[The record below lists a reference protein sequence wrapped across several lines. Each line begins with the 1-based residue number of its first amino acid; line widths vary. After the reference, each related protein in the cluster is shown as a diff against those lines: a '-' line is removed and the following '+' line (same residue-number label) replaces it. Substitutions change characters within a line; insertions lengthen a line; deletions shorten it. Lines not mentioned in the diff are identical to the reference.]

1 MDNVDFVFHAAALK
15 QVPSCEFYPMEAIK
29 TNIIGTQNLI
39 NSCKIYNVKKAVFL
53 STDKSVYP
61 INAMGMSKAL
71 MEKVVLSNC
80 IYSKSKNVLCI
91 TRYGNVIGSRGS
103 VIPLFVNQI
112 KKNNPITITDPKM
125 TRFLM
130 SLDES
135 VELVL
140 TALSMGKQGDIF
152 VQKSPSATIEQL
164 CKAIIK
170 IYKKKNYKINFIGTR
185 HGEKTYETLISKE
198 EMLRTKTFKNSYII
212 KPDIRDLNYKK
223 FFTSGEKK
231 IQRFVEYNSNNTKI
245 LNVDEIVKLLK
256 RVNIKKFEK
265 K

>member
-1 MDNVDFVFHAAALK
+1 MKWPKSDSNHLIVNAN
-15 QVPSCEFYPMEAIK
+15 QMEYLEKEI
-29 TNIIGTQNLI
+29 
-39 NSCKIYNVKKAVFL
+39 L
-53 STDKSVYP
+53 SSGLPVE
-61 INAMGMSKAL
+61 AL

-170 IYKKKNYKINFIGTR
+170 IYKKK
-185 HGEKTYETLISKE
+185 L
-198 EMLRTKTFKNSYII
+198 
-212 KPDIRDLNYKK
+212 
-223 FFTSGEKK
+223 
-231 IQRFVEYNSNNTKI
+231 
-245 LNVDEIVKLLK
+245 
-256 RVNIKKFEK
+256 
-265 K
+265 